1 MLKDNSLKAIIG
13 MIAFAA
19 VLVFAPQ
26 RAAAQSLSAQ
36 LTDKDIM
43 VSEFNAVNVSD
54 DFDVTVS
61 RGTYGVRLTV
71 DKELAPYVEVYV
83 RSKVLYIS
91 YDEKAVPKELRKVY
105 RGKGGLTPTFRV
117 VAYTP
122 ELQAVT
128 LSDNAILT
136 GVEEFAANEFE
147 LTMAGK
153 SQVRNLSIAAA
164 SARVSMKKNAIANL
178 NLKTDRGVEV
188 NTDNNSN
195 LKLTFT
201 GRELAL
207 TSDGSSVVVADGP
220 TKSLNLATGGSS
232 QVSVTSNTEKVQ
244 VTSEGSSKLTLT
256 GKAEEMEVKGSRSS
270 VVDAFAMPLEEVEA
284 DLSNSSSVTVSV
296 SKKVSVNLVGGS
308 ALYYSGSP
316 EFKIFAADPAPE
328 PRHRQPLWARRLP
341 QTQARGSRRL
351 LFRPVHPGGDG
362 AGRRHALCVGN
373 DFRRLRR
380 RRREPGLCGPGLLAG

>member
-36 LTDKDIM
+36 LTDKDIT

-54 DFDVTVS
+54 DF
-61 RGTYGVRLTV
+61 
-71 DKELAPYVEVYV
+71 E
-83 RSKVLYIS
+83 KVLYIS

-136 GVEEFAANEFE
+136 GVEEFAASDFE

-316 EFKIFAADPAPE
+316 EFKIEKIVKSTLAPYG
-328 PRHRQPLWARRLP
+328 
-341 QTQARGSRRL
+341 TK
-351 LFRPVHPGGDG
+351 
-362 AGRRHALCVGN
+362 
-373 DFRRLRR
+373 
-380 RRREPGLCGPGLLAG
+380 

>member
-1 MLKDNSLKAIIG
+1 M
-13 MIAFAA
+13 
-19 VLVFAPQ
+19 
-26 RAAAQSLSAQ
+26 
-36 LTDKDIM
+36 
-43 VSEFNAVNVSD
+43 
-54 DFDVTVS
+54 
-61 RGTYGVRLTV
+61 
-71 DKELAPYVEVYV
+71 
-83 RSKVLYIS
+83 
-91 YDEKAVPKELRKVY
+91 
-105 RGKGGLTPTFRV
+105 FRV

-136 GVEEFAANEFE
+136 GVEEFAASDFE

-316 EFKIFAADPAPE
+316 EFKIEKIVKSTLAPYG
-328 PRHRQPLWARRLP
+328 
-341 QTQARGSRRL
+341 TK
-351 LFRPVHPGGDG
+351 
-362 AGRRHALCVGN
+362 
-373 DFRRLRR
+373 
-380 RRREPGLCGPGLLAG
+380 

>member
-1 MLKDNSLKAIIG
+1 MKMLKDKSLKAFIG

-19 VLVFAPQ
+19 VLMLAPQ

-36 LTDKDIM
+36 LTDKDIT

-54 DFDVTVS
+54 DFEVTVS

-91 YDEKAVPKELRKVY
+91 YDEKAVPKEIRKLY
-105 RGKGGLTPTFRV
+105 RGKGSLTPVFRV
-117 VAYTP
+117 VAHTP

-128 LSDNAILT
+128 LSDNATLT
-136 GVEEFAANEFE
+136 GAEEFNANEFE
-147 LTMAGK
+147 LTAAGK
-153 SQVRNLSIAAA
+153 AQVKNLSISAT
-164 SARVSMKKNAIANL
+164 SARIVMKKNTVANL
-178 NLKTDRGVEV
+178 NIKTDRGVEA
-188 NTDNNSN
+188 NTDNNAN

-207 TSDGSSVVVADGP
+207 TADGSSVVVADGP
-220 TKSLNLATGGSS
+220 T
-232 QVSVTSNTEKVQ
+232 TSETEKVE
-244 VTSEGSSKLTLT
+244 VTAEGSSKLTLT
-256 GKAEEMEVKGSRSS
+256 GKAEELEVKGSRSS

-284 DLSNSSSVTVSV
+284 NLSNSSTVTVSV

-316 EFKIFAADPAPE
+316 VFQIEKIVKSTLAPYG
-328 PRHRQPLWARRLP
+328 
-341 QTQARGSRRL
+341 TK
-351 LFRPVHPGGDG
+351 
-362 AGRRHALCVGN
+362 
-373 DFRRLRR
+373 
-380 RRREPGLCGPGLLAG
+380 

>member
-13 MIAFAA
+13 MMAFAA
-19 VLVFAPQ
+19 VLLVAPQ
-26 RAAAQSLSAQ
+26 RVAAQSLSAQ
-36 LTDKDIM
+36 LTDKDIT

-54 DFDVTVS
+54 DFEVTVS

-91 YDEKAVPKELRKVY
+91 YDEKAVPKELKKQY
-105 RGKGGLTPTFRV
+105 RGKGALTPVFRV

-128 LSDNAILT
+128 LSDNATLT
-136 GVEEFAANEFE
+136 GVEEFTAGEFE

-153 SQVRNLSIAAA
+153 SQVKNLSISAT
-164 SARVSMKKNAIANL
+164 SARISMKKNAVATL

-188 NTDNNSN
+188 NTDNSAN

-207 TSDGSSVVVADGP
+207 TADGSSVIVADGGS
-220 TKSLNLATGGSS
+220 TRSLNLSTGGSS
-232 QVSVTSNTEKVQ
+232 QVSVISDTEKVE
-244 VTSEGSSKLTLT
+244 VTAEGSSKLTLT
-256 GKAEEMEVKGSRSS
+256 GKALEMEVKGSRRS
-270 VVDAFAMPLEEVEA
+270 VVDAFAMPMEEVEA
-284 DLSNSSSVTVSV
+284 NLSNSSTVTVSV

-308 ALYYSGSP
+308 SLFYSGSP
-316 EFKIFAADPAPE
+316 VFEIEKIVKSTLAPYG
-328 PRHRQPLWARRLP
+328 
-341 QTQARGSRRL
+341 TK
-351 LFRPVHPGGDG
+351 
-362 AGRRHALCVGN
+362 
-373 DFRRLRR
+373 
-380 RRREPGLCGPGLLAG
+380 

>member
-1 MLKDNSLKAIIG
+1 MKMLKDNYLKVIIG
-13 MIAFAA
+13 MMAFAA
-19 VLVFAPQ
+19 VLLVAPQ

-36 LTDKDIM
+36 LTDKDIT

-54 DFDVTVS
+54 DFEVTVS

-91 YDEKAVPKELRKVY
+91 YDEKAVPKELRKQY
-105 RGKGGLTPTFRV
+105 RGKGALTPVFRV

-128 LSDNAILT
+128 LSDNATLT
-136 GVEEFAANEFE
+136 GVEEFTAGEFE

-153 SQVRNLSIAAA
+153 SQVKNLSISAT
-164 SARVSMKKNAIANL
+164 SARISMKKNAVATL

-188 NTDNNSN
+188 NTDNNAN

-207 TSDGSSVVVADGP
+207 TADGSSVVVADGG
-220 TKSLNLATGGSS
+220 TTRSLNLSTGGSS
-232 QVSVTSNTEKVQ
+232 QVSVISDTEKVE

-256 GKAEEMEVKGSRSS
+256 GKALEMEVKGSRSS
-270 VVDAFAMPLEEVEA
+270 VVDAFAMPMEEVEA
-284 DLSNSSSVTVSV
+284 NLSNSSTVTVSV

-308 ALYYSGSP
+308 SLFYSGSP
-316 EFKIFAADPAPE
+316 VFEIEKIVKSTLAPYG
-328 PRHRQPLWARRLP
+328 
-341 QTQARGSRRL
+341 TK
-351 LFRPVHPGGDG
+351 
-362 AGRRHALCVGN
+362 
-373 DFRRLRR
+373 
-380 RRREPGLCGPGLLAG
+380 

>member
-1 MLKDNSLKAIIG
+1 MKMLKDNSLKAIIG
-13 MIAFAA
+13 MVAFAA
-19 VLVFAPQ
+19 VLLIAPQ

-36 LTDKDIM
+36 LTDKDIT

-54 DFDVTVS
+54 DFEVTVS

-91 YDEKAVPKELRKVY
+91 YDEKAVPKELRKQY
-105 RGKGGLTPTFRV
+105 RGKGALTPVFRV

-128 LSDNAILT
+128 LSDNATLT
-136 GVEEFAANEFE
+136 GVEEFTAGEFE
-147 LTMAGK
+147 LTTAGK
-153 SQVRNLSIAAA
+153 SQVKNLSISAT
-164 SARVSMKKNAIANL
+164 SARISMKKNAVANL
-178 NLKTDRGVEV
+178 TLKTDRGVEV
-188 NTDNNSN
+188 NTDNNAN

-207 TSDGSSVVVADGP
+207 TADGSSVVVADGG
-220 TKSLNLATGGSS
+220 TTRSLNLSTGGSS
-232 QVSVTSNTEKVQ
+232 QVSVISDTEKVE

-256 GKAEEMEVKGSRSS
+256 GKAREMEVKGSRSS

-284 DLSNSSSVTVSV
+284 NLSNSSTVTVSV

-316 EFKIFAADPAPE
+316 VFQIEKIVKSTLAPYG
-328 PRHRQPLWARRLP
+328 
-341 QTQARGSRRL
+341 TK
-351 LFRPVHPGGDG
+351 
-362 AGRRHALCVGN
+362 
-373 DFRRLRR
+373 
-380 RRREPGLCGPGLLAG
+380 

>member
-1 MLKDNSLKAIIG
+1 MKMLKDKSLKAFIG

-19 VLVFAPQ
+19 VLMLAPQ

-36 LTDKDIM
+36 LTDKDIT

-54 DFDVTVS
+54 DFEVTVS

-91 YDEKAVPKELRKVY
+91 YDEKAVPKEIRKLY
-105 RGKGGLTPTFRV
+105 RGKGSLTPVFRV
-117 VAYTP
+117 VAHTP

-128 LSDNAILT
+128 LSDNATLT
-136 GVEEFAANEFE
+136 GAEEFNANEFE

-153 SQVRNLSIAAA
+153 SQVKNLSISAT
-164 SARVSMKKNAIANL
+164 SARIVMKKNTVANL
-178 NLKTDRGVEV
+178 NIKTDRGVEA
-188 NTDNNSN
+188 NTDNNAN

-207 TSDGSSVVVADGP
+207 TADGSSVVVADGP
-220 TKSLNLATGGSS
+220 TRNLNLSTSGSS
-232 QVSVTSNTEKVQ
+232 QVSVTSDTEKVE
-244 VTSEGSSKLTLT
+244 VTAEGSSKLTLT
-256 GKAEEMEVKGSRSS
+256 GKAEELEVKGSRSS

-284 DLSNSSSVTVSV
+284 NLSNSSTVTVSV

-316 EFKIFAADPAPE
+316 VFQIEKIVKSTLAPYG
-328 PRHRQPLWARRLP
+328 
-341 QTQARGSRRL
+341 TK
-351 LFRPVHPGGDG
+351 
-362 AGRRHALCVGN
+362 
-373 DFRRLRR
+373 
-380 RRREPGLCGPGLLAG
+380 